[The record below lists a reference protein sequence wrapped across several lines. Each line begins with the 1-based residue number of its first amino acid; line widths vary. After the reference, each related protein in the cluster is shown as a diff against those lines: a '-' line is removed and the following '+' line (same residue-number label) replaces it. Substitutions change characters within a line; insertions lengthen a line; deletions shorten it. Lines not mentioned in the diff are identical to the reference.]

1 VLYTAKCFWPGVTES
16 DVRDAL
22 GRAAAHRTPTCR
34 GALLFTDDQL
44 VLCLFESGT
53 REAVRAASV
62 HLGIPCERVIDSVWI
77 EPGGLRRRSLWEGS

>member
-1 VLYTAKCFWPGVTES
+1 MLYTAKCFWPGVTEG

-22 GRAAAHRTPTCR
+22 GRAAARTPTCR
-34 GALLFTDDQL
+34 GALLFTDDEL

-53 REAVRAASV
+53 QEAVRAASV

-77 EPGGLRRRSLWEGS
+77 EPGGLRRRSLWEDS

>member
-1 VLYTAKCFWPGVTES
+1 
-16 DVRDAL
+16 
-22 GRAAAHRTPTCR
+22 
-34 GALLFTDDQL
+34 LLFTDDHL

-53 REAVRAASV
+53 RETVRAASV